1 MATVTAMP
9 RAIGDGENLLAE
21 EREKR
26 GQEEEE
32 EDWLR
37 ITLSSFSQPP
47 DLWVF
52 PQELLHGS
60 SWIGDKGRRR
70 RRRRIGPWRPAARRD
85 SEEKR
90 RGIEE
95 GEGERPLLPGTSP

>member
-52 PQELLHGS
+52 PQELLHFC
-60 SWIGDKGRRR
+60 SWIGDKRGWG
-70 RRRRIGPWRPAARRD
+70 RRRIGPWRPAARRD

-95 GEGERPLLPGTSP
+95 GERPLLPGTSP

>member
-26 GQEEEE
+26 GQEEDDE

-37 ITLSSFSQPP
+37 ITLSSFSHPP

-52 PQELLHGS
+52 FFRKSYCTFVVGLG
-60 SWIGDKGRRR
+60 I
-70 RRRRIGPWRPAARRD
+70 
-85 SEEKR
+85 
-90 RGIEE
+90 RG
-95 GEGERPLLPGTSP
+95 GGGGGGG